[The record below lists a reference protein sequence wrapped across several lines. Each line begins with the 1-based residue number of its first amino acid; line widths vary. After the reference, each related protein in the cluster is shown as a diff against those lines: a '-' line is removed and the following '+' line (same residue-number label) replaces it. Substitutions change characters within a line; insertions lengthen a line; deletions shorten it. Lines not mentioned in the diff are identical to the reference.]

1 MKPKDVLAMRRFL
14 GLCLVGL
21 ALAASAS
28 TYGQGAAGFPARPV
42 RIVIPLPPGGV
53 TDGMARFIAQR
64 MQETWG
70 QPVVPE
76 NRPGASHFIAA
87 EHVARSA
94 PDGHTIF
101 FANHATLAMNPGLF
115 SKMPYDPLKDF
126 TAISLV
132 VTSANVLMAH
142 PSVPAKDVHELI
154 ALAKAQPGKLNYGS
168 QGLGSSGQVGI
179 AMLAHMAGISLVH
192 VPYKGPAL
200 ATQDLIGGQVQLLFD
215 TVFSQLANI
224 RAGKLK
230 ALAISSRER
239 HPLLSDVPTVAEQ
252 GFAGYEV
259 IPWFGLV
266 APAATPRDIVAKL
279 GAEVVRILA
288 DETQRKRL
296 TDLGLTVVAS
306 TPEEFQRHINEEH
319 AKWTKLIRELRI
331 SAE

>member
-1 MKPKDVLAMRRFL
+1 MRRIL
-14 GLCLVGL
+14 TLCAAAL
-21 ALAASAS
+21 ALAACTAAHAQSAAS
-28 TYGQGAAGFPARPV
+28 FPARPV

-53 TDGMARFIAQR
+53 TDGMARFIAQK

-87 EHVARSA
+87 EHVAKSA

-101 FANHATLAMNPGLF
+101 FANHATLAMNAGLF
-115 SKMPYDPLKDF
+115 EKLPYDPLKDF

-132 VTSANVLMAH
+132 VTAQNVLVAH
-142 PSVPAKDVHELI
+142 PSVPAKDLRELI

-168 QGLGSSGQVGI
+168 QGRGSSGQIGI
-179 AMLAHMAGISLVH
+179 AMIAHQTGISLVH
-192 VPYKGPAL
+192 VPYKGPAP

-224 RAGKLK
+224 RSGKLK
-230 ALAISSRER
+230 VLAISTLER
-239 HPLLSDVPTVAEQ
+239 HPLLPDVPTVAEQ
-252 GFAGYEV
+252 GLAGYEV

-266 APAATPRDIVAKL
+266 APAGTPRDIVAKL
-279 GAEVVRILA
+279 NAEVVRILQ

-296 TDLGLTVVAS
+296 TDLGLAVVGS
-306 TPEEFQRHINEEH
+306 TPEAFQKHINDEH
-319 AKWTKLIRELRI
+319 AKWTKQIRELGIR
-331 SAE
+331 AD

>member
-1 MKPKDVLAMRRFL
+1 MKPILRLCAVTLAT
-14 GLCLVGL
+14 
-21 ALAASAS
+21 AASFLAHA
-28 TYGQGAAGFPARPV
+28 QGAAGFPEKAI

-53 TDGMARFIAQR
+53 TDGMARFIAQK

-132 VTSANVLMAH
+132 VTSANLLMAH

-154 ALAKAQPGKLNYGS
+154 ALAKAHPGKLNYGS
-168 QGLGSSGQVGI
+168 QGIGSSGQVGV

-230 ALAISSRER
+230 VLAISSRER
-239 HPLLSDVPTVAEQ
+239 HPLLPDVPTVAEQ
-252 GFAGYEV
+252 GFAGFEV

-266 APAATPRDIVAKL
+266 APAATPPDIVAKL
-279 GAEVVRILA
+279 NAEVVRILQ
-288 DETQRKRL
+288 DEAQRKRL
-296 TDLGLTVVAS
+296 TDLGLTVVGN
-306 TPEEFQRHINEEH
+306 TPQAFQRHINDEH
-319 AKWTKLIRELRI
+319 AKWTRLIRELKI

>member
-1 MKPKDVLAMRRFL
+1 MKPILR
-14 GLCLVGL
+14 LCAVT
-21 ALAASAS
+21 LAAAAS
-28 TYGQGAAGFPARPV
+28 FLAHAQGAAGFPEKAI

-53 TDGMARFIAQR
+53 TDGMARFIAHK

-76 NRPGASHFIAA
+76 NRPGASHFVAA
-87 EHVARSA
+87 EHVAKSA

-132 VTSANVLMAH
+132 VTSANLLMAH

-154 ALAKAQPGKLNYGS
+154 ALAKAHPGKLNYGS
-168 QGLGSSGQVGI
+168 QGIGSSGQVGV

-200 ATQDLIGGQVQLLFD
+200 APQDLIGGQVQLLFD

-230 ALAISSRER
+230 VLAISSRER
-239 HPLLSDVPTVAEQ
+239 HPLLPDVPTVAEQ
-252 GFAGYEV
+252 GFAGFEV

-266 APAATPRDIVAKL
+266 APAATPPDIVAKL
-279 GAEVVRILA
+279 NAEVVRILQ
-288 DETQRKRL
+288 DEAQRKRL
-296 TDLGLTVVAS
+296 TDLGLAVVGN
-306 TPEEFQRHINEEH
+306 TPQAFQRHINDEH
-319 AKWTKLIRELRI
+319 AKWTKLIRELKI

>member
-1 MKPKDVLAMRRFL
+1 MSLL
-14 GLCLVGL
+14 GFRSLVAL
-21 ALAASAS
+21 ALAFALPAASHA
-28 TYGQGAAGFPARPV
+28 QGAATFPGRAV

-53 TDGMARFIAQR
+53 TDGMARFIAQK

-87 EHVARSA
+87 EHVAKSA
-94 PDGHTIF
+94 PDGHTIL
-101 FANHATLAMNPGLF
+101 FANHATLAMNAGLF
-115 SKMPYDPLKDF
+115 AKLPYDPIKDF

-132 VTSANVLMAH
+132 VSSQNILMAH
-142 PSVPAKDVHELI
+142 PSVPAKDLRELI
-154 ALAKAQPGKLNYGS
+154 ALAKAQPGRLNYGS
-168 QGLGSSGQVGI
+168 QGLGSSGHVGI
-179 AMLAHMAGISLVH
+179 AMIAHQTGTSLVH

-230 ALAISSRER
+230 ALAISTLER
-239 HPLLSDVPTVAEQ
+239 HPLLPEVPTVSEQ
-252 GFAGYEV
+252 GLQGYEV

-279 GAEVVRILA
+279 NAEVVRILQ

-306 TPEEFQRHINEEH
+306 SPEAFQKHINDEH
-319 AKWTKLIRELRI
+319 AKWSKLIRELNIR
-331 SAE
+331 AD